1 MEKQSHNDPYESFF
15 LLQSAKLLPQK
26 TMKVCA
32 VWLIAPTLPE
42 YLPGTGWDVSEM
54 PFQTHLIAMTQ
65 VYMEEKYGGKGKIH
79 VKDSY
84 LRSWR
89 EIGAANKYGVCP
101 KRELLTAFFRL
112 KRLTSSLQHLTSEKK
127 HSWEKEAILNCP
139 SVPVLSQWLTLSCL
153 LSASR
158 FSSVLGHQ
166 LNTAA
171 GLSVLTENIFILKG
185 GREVEASQM
194 EKKKKKWKSQG
205 N

>member
-1 MEKQSHNDPYESFF
+1 
-15 LLQSAKLLPQK
+15 
-26 TMKVCA
+26 
-32 VWLIAPTLPE
+32 
-42 YLPGTGWDVSEM
+42 M
-54 PFQTHLIAMTQ
+54 PFQTHLTAMTQ

-171 GLSVLTENIFILKG
+171 GLSVLTENIFILKS

-194 EKKKKKWKSQG
+194 EKKKKMGITRQLGSAVCNISLGTVLSCWSSRDKGRKVTSFLATGRFYWKYD
-205 N
+205 